1 MELVFAFVLSLSVVF
16 DLRERK
22 IPNALTL
29 GGLLAALALRF
40 AMEPASVWA
49 GLLGAGLGLLVA
61 LPLFAVGAFG
71 AGDGKL
77 LVAVGAFLGW
87 QGLPA
92 AVLATAVFGGVL
104 SLFSL
109 ARRGVL
115 APALRRMWELAL
127 FWITLG
133 RFGKRRTLDS
143 ASGDS
148 AVPYG
153 VAIAAGAALIWITGI
168 TIP

>member
-1 MELVFAFVLSLSVVF
+1 
-16 DLRERK
+16 
-22 IPNALTL
+22 
-29 GGLLAALALRF
+29 
-40 AMEPASVWA
+40 
-49 GLLGAGLGLLVA
+49 
-61 LPLFAVGAFG
+61 
-71 AGDGKL
+71 
-77 LVAVGAFLGW
+77 VAVGAFLGW

-104 SLFSL
+104 SIFSL

-115 APALRRMWELAL
+115 MPALRRVWELAL
-127 FWITLG
+127 FWITVG